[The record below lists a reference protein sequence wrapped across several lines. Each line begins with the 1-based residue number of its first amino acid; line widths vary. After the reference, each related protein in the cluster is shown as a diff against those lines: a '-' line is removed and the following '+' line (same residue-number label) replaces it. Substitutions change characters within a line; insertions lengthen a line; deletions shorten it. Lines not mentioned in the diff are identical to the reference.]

1 MDFVFTYCNSIVS
14 YHLIKMSNVI
24 EISQD
29 QFIDEVVEKSKTI
42 PVIVDF
48 WAPWCGPCKQLTPV
62 LEKVVESKKGKVIL
76 AKINVDEN
84 QGIAAQLNVRSI
96 PTVYGFVDGKPI
108 DAFQGAQPESK
119 IEEMVKK
126 LIDSAPGNEI
136 PKLLEEADNLF
147 KETKYEEAQKIYEN
161 LISLDPGN
169 PTVIAGMLRC
179 LLQLQKNDDAK
190 EIFNSLDDEIL
201 KDEEI
206 LKVKKLIDNLDNSNK
221 GESIEELI
229 NKLRLDPDNKDL
241 TLEIAEK
248 YFSLNQNEEG
258 FETLLNLYNKDSKW
272 NDEIA
277 KKKLLEYFDLLGFN
291 DPNVINARKKLS
303 SMMFK

>member
-1 MDFVFTYCNSIVS
+1 
-14 YHLIKMSNVI
+14 MSNII

-190 EIFNSLDDEIL
+190 EIFNSLDDKIL
-201 KDEEI
+201 KDEEV
-206 LKVKKLIDNLDNSNK
+206 LKIKKLIDNLDNSNK
-221 GESIEELI
+221 GESVEELI
-229 NKLRLDPDNKDL
+229 NKLLLDPDNKDL
-241 TLEIAEK
+241 TLEIADK
-248 YFSLNQNEEG
+248 YFSLNKNEEG
-258 FETLLNLYNKDSKW
+258 FETLLDLYNKDSKW

-291 DPNVINARKKLS
+291 DPNVIIARKKLS
-303 SMMFK
+303 SIMFK